1 MATNED
7 VLAHLETLK
16 NSVSF
21 AINTVVD
28 WQRFGAMMTD
38 ASKATELAKV
48 TTIPTA
54 RQHASD
60 CAICTAWDGTAGPE

>member
-28 WQRFGAMMTD
+28 WQRFGAMLTE
-38 ASKATELAKV
+38 ANQAVELAKV
-48 TTIPTA
+48 TTVPVERI
-54 RQHASD
+54 HASD
-60 CAICTAWDGTAGPE
+60 CAICTAWDGTAEIE